1 MHQHVV
7 GYSLDDISQT
17 SALQLQN
24 YNSLL
29 QTIALRSNPLNVRVS
44 MAGNQILSDYDFGED
59 YGGNHNVW
67 VMSFVV
73 EQPDVFA
80 NKHSNLGGLMS
91 DCHQVPVISNL
102 LESVTISPSVFD
114 TMNDKTK
121 NLYFNIQDL

>member
-7 GYSLDDISQT
+7 GYSLVDISQT

-29 QTIALRSNPLNVRVS
+29 QSIALRANPLNVRVS

-80 NKHSNLGGLMS
+80 NKHGNLGGLMS

>member
-7 GYSLDDISQT
+7 GYSLIDISQN

-29 QTIALRSNPLNVRVS
+29 QTISLRANPLNVKVS
-44 MAGNQILSDYDFGED
+44 MA
-59 YGGNHNVW
+59 GNHNVW

-80 NKHSNLGGLMS
+80 NKHSNLGGLME
-91 DCHQVPVISNL
+91 DCHQVPVICNL
-102 LESVTISPSVFD
+102 LESVSVNPSVFD
-114 TMNDKTK
+114 TKNFKTK

>member
-7 GYSLDDISQT
+7 GYSLVDISQT

-29 QTIALRSNPLNVRVS
+29 QTIALRANPLNVRVS

-102 LESVTISPSVFD
+102 LESVTITPSVFD

>member
-7 GYSLDDISQT
+7 GYSLVDISQT

-29 QTIALRSNPLNVRVS
+29 QTIALRANPLNVRVS

-102 LESVTISPSVFD
+102 LESITISASVFD

>member
-1 MHQHVV
+1 
-7 GYSLDDISQT
+7 
-17 SALQLQN
+17 
-24 YNSLL
+24 
-29 QTIALRSNPLNVRVS
+29 

-102 LESVTISPSVFD
+102 LESVTITPSVFD